1 VPPKLLQAFFGRSR
15 GARATAFGKCTIF
28 VIASSEIGAPRIDCF
43 SLFEQVNTPEMPK
56 DRGRF
61 AEVIIPSPLKEPLTY
76 EIPADLELEIGMRVV
91 VPVGRRR
98 VTGVVA
104 ALSDH
109 SRIDGVKPVAEAPDE
124 CPVMDAALIQLAQWI
139 ARYYLASI
147 GEVLIAMM
155 PSHLR
160 SESRRI
166 VAASPGDFA
175 VDGLGR
181 KILDELHQS
190 KIPVALRA
198 LARKFPRGGFYP
210 ALEALSRMGALE
222 IRERARREKKRKDPG
237 EAPANGPPL
246 SLTGEQ
252 RDAYSA
258 IEQSLG
264 AAGFQPFLLYGV
276 TGSGKTEVYL
286 RAMERAREAGKQS
299 LILVPEISLTPQ
311 LLDRVNARFPG
322 RVGVLHSALTHG
334 ERWRE
339 WWRIIRG
346 EVDVVVGAR
355 SAIFAPLPALGLIV
369 VDEEHDPS
377 YKQEE
382 GLKYNARDIAV
393 VRAKILGCPVVLG
406 SATPA
411 IESYENCRAERYTL
425 LELTRRVEQRPLP
438 EVTTVDLRDTWAAGR
453 PGTNGSKVPLLS
465 PDLIDAL
472 RDNLARRRQSLVFLN
487 RRGFANFLQCR
498 LCGFVLRCDH
508 CTVTLTFHK
517 REHIVL
523 CHHCG
528 WRRPAPETCPHCAAD
543 AFLPVGFGTEQL
555 EQEITEF
562 FPDARIARMDR
573 DTTVRRGSHE
583 RLIRKWQKGEI
594 DILMGTQMITKGHDV
609 SGVTLVGAVLADLSF
624 NLPDFR
630 AAERT
635 FQLLS
640 QVAGRA
646 GRGSDPGRVIIQT
659 YNPDH
664 YALQRV
670 LTHDYTGFFADEVA
684 FRRELNYPPF
694 SRLVHLRLE
703 GPKPLEIEGKAKRL
717 GEWLREECRRNVRS
731 YPDIEVLGPAPAPI
745 VKLRGRFRWQILL
758 KGKLS
763 APLLALA
770 AGAQARLPR
779 TALARLHVDVDPY
792 NML

>member
-1 VPPKLLQAFFGRSR
+1 
-15 GARATAFGKCTIF
+15 
-28 VIASSEIGAPRIDCF
+28 
-43 SLFEQVNTPEMPK
+43 MPK

-76 EIPADLELEIGMRVV
+76 EIPPDLDLDIGMRVV

-104 ALSDH
+104 ALSDQ
-109 SRIDGVKPVAEAPDE
+109 SRIDGIKAVAEAPDGR
-124 CPVMDAALIQLAQWI
+124 PVMDAALLRLAQWI
-139 ARYYLASI
+139 AKYYLASI
-147 GEVLIAMM
+147 GEVLAAMM
-155 PSHLR
+155 PAHLR
-160 SESRRI
+160 SESRR
-166 VAASPGDFA
+166 VVTAQSGDFA
-175 VDGLGR
+175 VDGLER
-181 KILDELHQS
+181 KILEELHRS
-190 KIPVALRA
+190 KTPVALKT
-198 LARKFPRGGFYP
+198 LARKFSRGGFYP
-210 ALEALSRMGALE
+210 ALESLARMGAVE
-222 IRERARREKKRKDPG
+222 IRERARRERKKQDSG
-237 EAPANGPPL
+237 EAPANGREL
-246 SLTGEQ
+246 SLTAEQ
-252 RDAYSA
+252 RSACDA
-258 IEQSLG
+258 IEASV
-264 AAGFQPFLLYGV
+264 AGGFKAFLLYGV

-311 LLDRVNARFPG
+311 LLDRVNARFAG

-346 EVDVVVGAR
+346 EADVVVGAR

-382 GLKYNARDIAV
+382 GLRYNARDIAV
-393 VRAKILGCPVVLG
+393 VRAKLLGCPVVLG

-411 IESYENCRAERYTL
+411 IESYENCRSGRYTL
-425 LELTRRVEQRPLP
+425 LELKHRVEQRPLP
-438 EVTTVDLRDTWAAGR
+438 DVTTVDLREAWAAGR
-453 PGTNGSKVPLLS
+453 PGTNGAKVPLLS
-465 PDLIDAL
+465 PVLIDAL
-472 RDNLARRRQSLVFLN
+472 GDNLARRRQSLVFLN

-498 LCGFVLRCDH
+498 ICGFVLRCDH
-508 CTVTLTFHK
+508 CSVTLTFHK
-517 REHIVL
+517 RERLVL

-528 WRRPAPETCPHCAAD
+528 WRRPAPESCPHCGEI

-555 EQEITEF
+555 EQEIAER

-583 RLIRKWQKGEI
+583 RLIRKWEKGEI

-664 YALQRV
+664 YALRHV
-670 LTHDYTGFFADEVA
+670 LTHDYPGFFADELE
-684 FRRELNYPPF
+684 FRRALSYPPF

-703 GPKPLEIEGKAKRL
+703 GPKPLEIEETAKRL
-717 GEWLREECRRNVRS
+717 GEWLREESRRRAQR

-745 VKLRGRFRWQILL
+745 LKLRGRFRWQILL
-758 KGKLS
+758 KGKQS
-763 APLLALA
+763 AALLALA

-779 TALARLHVDVDPY
+779 TSRARLHVDVDPY
-792 NML
+792 SML